1 MDKRN
6 DLSVKDDLSLAVM
19 NLINIEEHL
28 AFTAM
33 KTGKEDYL
41 DVLRAVRKLRI
52 KLLAELVTNREGEM
66 WCISKH
72 LLCTTMRLM
81 ETSSKYIEHDKKKAD
96 ELLKEAFDVYRL
108 FWMLQDMGGKNANAK
123 RTGKNKKVEK

>member
-6 DLSVKDDLSLAVM
+6 DLSLKEDLSLAVI

-28 AFTAM
+28 AFTVM
-33 KTGKEDYL
+33 KTGKEEYI
-41 DVLRAVRKLRI
+41 DVWNVVRKLRI
-52 KLLAELVTNREGEM
+52 KLLSELVTNKEGEM

-81 ETSSKYIEHDKKKAD
+81 ETSSKYIEHDKKKAND
-96 ELLKEAFDVYRL
+96 FLKEAFDVYKL
-108 FWMLQDMGGKNANAK
+108 FWMLQDEVGNVG
-123 RTGKNKKVEK
+123 RTEKNKKVEK